1 MYLLLIELGDK
12 GGLFMSGHS
21 EYKAKKISIAKLF
34 IYVTLIIASILSI
47 FPLYWMFVAAT
58 NNNIVI
64 NSVTPAIVP
73 GKELVTKFTNVLN
86 IIDFFGAMW
95 NSLIVSLLTTIGVL
109 FLCSLA
115 GYAFAKLHFKGKN
128 VLFICILVT
137 MMIPPQLGL
146 IPQYIIITKL
156 DWLNQLK
163 AVIVPG
169 LIDAFGIFWMRQYIS
184 SNVPDELVDAA
195 KIDGCSNF
203 RVYWNIAVP
212 VIIPAFATLAI
223 IKFMYVWND
232 FLWPLVVLRE
242 PASHTIQIA
251 LRGLIDNYVRDNGMI
266 LSGTFWAT
274 VPLIIVFL
282 LLNKLFIKSITEGAI
297 KS

>member
-1 MYLLLIELGDK
+1 MSSKSLKKGNMLSKTVIYLLL
-12 GGLFMSGHS
+12 
-21 EYKAKKISIAKLF
+21 A
-34 IYVTLIIASILSI
+34 VASLLSI
-47 FPLYWMFVAAT
+47 FPFYWMFVMAT
-58 NNNIVI
+58 NENSAI
-64 NSVTPAIVP
+64 NSVPPAMIP
-73 GKELVTKFTNVLN
+73 GSQLVTNFQNVLN
-86 IIDFFGAMW
+86 TIDFFGAIG
-95 NSLIVSLLTTIGVL
+95 NSLIVSTITTIGVL

-115 GYAFAKLHFKGKN
+115 GFAFAKFHFKGKN
-128 VLFICILVT
+128 ILFVAILVT

-156 DWLNQLK
+156 DWLNDLK

-223 IKFMYVWND
+223 IKFMYMWND
-232 FLWPLVVLRE
+232 FLWPLVVLRDE
-242 PASHTIQIA
+242 STYTIQIA
-251 LRGLIDNYVRDNGMI
+251 LRGLIDNYVKDNGMI

-274 VPLIIVFL
+274 VPLVIVFL
-282 LLNKLFIKSITEGAI
+282 LLNRLFIQSLTEGAV

>member
-1 MYLLLIELGDK
+1 MSEKVGSKKVSISKMFVYALL
-12 GGLFMSGHS
+12 
-21 EYKAKKISIAKLF
+21 AIATF
-34 IYVTLIIASILSI
+34 LSI
-47 FPLYWMFVAAT
+47 FPLYWMFVMAT
-58 NNNIVI
+58 NHNSAI
-64 NSVTPAIVP
+64 NSVPPAFIP
-73 GKELVTKFTNVLN
+73 GAELVTNFVKVIET
-86 IIDFFGAMW
+86 IDFFGAIW
-95 NSLIVSLLTTIGVL
+95 NSLIVSTVTTIGVL

-115 GYAFAKLHFKGKN
+115 GFAFAKFEFKGKN
-128 VLFICILVT
+128 ILFIFILVT

-146 IPQYIIITKL
+146 IPQYFIITKL
-156 DWLNQLK
+156 DWLNDLK
-163 AVIVPG
+163 AIIVPG

-195 KIDGCSNF
+195 KIDGCTNF

-223 IKFMYVWND
+223 IRFMYIWND

-242 PASHTIQIA
+242 ESSFTIQVA

-282 LLNKLFIKSITEGAI
+282 LLNRLFIQSLTEGAV

>member
-1 MYLLLIELGDK
+1 
-12 GGLFMSGHS
+12 MSEKIGS
-21 EYKAKKISIAKLF
+21 KKFSMSKAF
-34 IYVTLIIASILSI
+34 IYLILAVGSFLSI
-47 FPLYWMFVAAT
+47 FPLYWMFVMAT
-58 NNNIVI
+58 NHNSAINNVP
-64 NSVTPAIVP
+64 PAFIP
-73 GKELVTKFTNVLN
+73 GEALVENFTNVIN
-86 IIDFFGAMW
+86 TIDFFGAIW
-95 NSLIVSLLTTIGVL
+95 NSLIVSTIATIGVL

-115 GYAFAKLHFKGKN
+115 GFAFAIFNFKGKN
-128 VLFICILVT
+128 ILFVFILVT

-156 DWLNQLK
+156 DWLNDLK
-163 AVIVPG
+163 AIIVPG

-184 SNVPDELVDAA
+184 SNVPKELVEAA

-203 RVYWNIAVP
+203 RVYWNIAIP

-223 IKFMYVWND
+223 IRFMYIWND
-232 FLWPLVVLRE
+232 FLWPLVVLRDQ
-242 PASHTIQIA
+242 SSFTIQVA

-274 VPLIIVFL
+274 VPLIIVFI
-282 LLNKLFIKSITEGAI
+282 LLNRLFISSLTEGAV

>member
-1 MYLLLIELGDK
+1 MYLWRIELVNK
-12 GGLFMSGHS
+12 GEDDM
-21 EYKAKKISIAKLF
+21 KRISISKIF
-34 IYVTLIIASILSI
+34 VYIILMIAAFLSI
-47 FPLYWMFVAAT
+47 FPFYWMFVMAT
-58 NNNIVI
+58 NHNSVI
-64 NSVTPAIVP
+64 NKVPPAFIP
-73 GKELVTKFTNVLN
+73 GQELVNNFTNVIN
-86 IIDFFGAMW
+86 TIDFFGAMW
-95 NSLIVSLLTTIGVL
+95 NSLIVSTVTTIGVV

-115 GYAFAKLHFKGKN
+115 GFAFAKLRFKGKN
-128 VLFICILVT
+128 ILFVAILVT

-163 AVIVPG
+163 AIIVPG

-184 SNVPDELVDAA
+184 SNVSDELIDAA

-203 RVYWNIAVP
+203 RIYWNITIP
-212 VIIPAFATLAI
+212 VIVPAFATLAI
-223 IKFMYVWND
+223 IKFMYMWND

-242 PASHTIQIA
+242 QSSHTIQVA

-282 LLNKLFIKSITEGAI
+282 LLNRLFIQSLSEGAI
-297 KS
+297 KG

>member
-1 MYLLLIELGDK
+1 MLTKRFFSKLFLYLVL
-12 GGLFMSGHS
+12 
-21 EYKAKKISIAKLF
+21 SIAAF
-34 IYVTLIIASILSI
+34 LSI
-47 FPLYWMFVAAT
+47 FPFYWMFVMAT
-58 NNNIVI
+58 NHNSVI
-64 NSVTPAIVP
+64 NKVPPAMLP
-73 GKELVTKFTNVLN
+73 GSELVTNFKNVLET
-86 IIDFFGAMW
+86 IDFFGAMG
-95 NSLIVSLLTTIGVL
+95 NSLIVATVTTIGVL
-109 FLCSLA
+109 FLCSIA
-115 GYAFAKLHFKGKN
+115 GFAFAKLDFKGKN
-128 VLFICILVT
+128 ILFVAILVT
-137 MMIPPQLGL
+137 MMVPPQLGL

-163 AVIVPG
+163 AIIVPG

-184 SNVPDELVDAA
+184 SNVSDELVDAA

-203 RVYWNIAVP
+203 RVYWNITVP
-212 VIIPAFATLAI
+212 IIIPAFATLAI

-242 PASHTIQIA
+242 QPSHTIQVA

-282 LLNKLFIKSITEGAI
+282 LLNKLFIQSLSEGAV

>member
-1 MYLLLIELGDK
+1 
-12 GGLFMSGHS
+12 MSTQAS
-21 EYKAKKISIAKLF
+21 MKAKNTTAKGF
-34 IYVTLIIASILSI
+34 IYVILAAAAVLSI
-47 FPLYWMFVAAT
+47 FPFYWMFVMAT
-58 NNNIVI
+58 NHNSVI
-64 NSVTPAIVP
+64 NNVPPAFIP
-73 GKELVTKFTNVLN
+73 GAELVTNFKNVIN
-86 IIDFFGAMW
+86 TIEFFGAMW
-95 NSLIVSLLTTIGVL
+95 NSFLVSTITTIGVL

-115 GYAFAKLHFKGKN
+115 GYAFAKLRFKGRN
-128 VLFICILVT
+128 FLFIAILVT

-146 IPQYIIITKL
+146 IPQYFIITKL
-156 DWLNQLK
+156 DWLNDLK
-163 AVIVPG
+163 AIIFPG

-223 IKFMYVWND
+223 IRFMYIWND

-242 PASHTIQIA
+242 ESSYTIQVA

-266 LSGTFWAT
+266 MSGTFWAT
-274 VPLIIVFL
+274 VPLIIIFL
-282 LLNKLFIKSITEGAI
+282 LLNRLFISSLTEGAV

>member
-1 MYLLLIELGDK
+1 MGEKIQ
-12 GGLFMSGHS
+12 HV
-21 EYKAKKISIAKLF
+21 KKTSISKVFVYIVLA
-34 IYVTLIIASILSI
+34 IASFLSI
-47 FPLYWMFVAAT
+47 FPLYWMFVMAT
-58 NNNIVI
+58 NHNSVI
-64 NSVTPAIVP
+64 NKVPPAFLP
-73 GKELVTKFTNVLN
+73 GKELVTNFTNVIN
-86 IIDFFGAMW
+86 AIDFFGALG
-95 NSLIVSLLTTIGVL
+95 NSLIVATITTIGVL

-115 GYAFAKLHFKGKN
+115 GFAFAKFEFKGKN
-128 VLFICILVT
+128 ILFLLVLMT
-137 MMIPPQLGL
+137 MTVPPQLGL

-156 DWLNQLK
+156 DWLNDLK
-163 AVIVPG
+163 AIIVPG

-203 RVYWNIAVP
+203 RVYWNIAIP

-223 IKFMYVWND
+223 IKFMYIWND
-232 FLWPLVVLRE
+232 FLWPLVVLRDQS
-242 PASHTIQIA
+242 SHTIQIA

-282 LLNKLFIKSITEGAI
+282 LLNKLFIQSLTEGAV

>member
-1 MYLLLIELGDK
+1 MMGDSYTQKQSTILVKDFLYFLL
-12 GGLFMSGHS
+12 
-21 EYKAKKISIAKLF
+21 AISA
-34 IYVTLIIASILSI
+34 ILSI
-47 FPLYWMFVAAT
+47 FPFYWMFVMAT
-58 NNNIVI
+58 NDNSAINNLPPAFIPGGELVANFMNVI
-64 NSVTPAIVP
+64 NT
-73 GKELVTKFTNVLN
+73 
-86 IIDFFGAMW
+86 IDFFGAIW
-95 NSLIVSLLTTIGVL
+95 NSLFVSVVTTIGVL

-115 GYAFAKLHFKGKN
+115 GYAFAKLKFKGRDI
-128 VLFICILVT
+128 LFIAILVT

-146 IPQYIIITKL
+146 IPQYYIITKL
-156 DWLNQLK
+156 DWLSDMK
-163 AVIVPG
+163 AIIFPG

-203 RVYWNIAVP
+203 RVYWNIAIP

-223 IKFMYVWND
+223 IRFMYIWND

-242 PASHTIQIA
+242 ESAYTIQVA

-266 LSGTFWAT
+266 MSGTFWAT
-274 VPLIIVFL
+274 VPLIIIFL
-282 LLNKLFIKSITEGAI
+282 LFNRLFISSLTEGAV

>member
-1 MYLLLIELGDK
+1 M
-12 GGLFMSGHS
+12 
-21 EYKAKKISIAKLF
+21 F
-34 IYVTLIIASILSI
+34 IYLILAAAAILSI
-47 FPLYWMFVAAT
+47 FPFYWMFVMASNHNSA
-58 NNNIVI
+58 I
-64 NSVTPAIVP
+64 NSLPPAFIP
-73 GKELVTKFTNVLN
+73 GAELVTNFKNVIN
-86 IIDFFGAMW
+86 TIEFFGAMW
-95 NSLIVSLLTTIGVL
+95 NSLLVSTITTIGVL

-115 GYAFAKLHFKGKN
+115 GYAFAKLRFKGRN
-128 VLFICILVT
+128 FLFFAILVT

-156 DWLNQLK
+156 DWLNDMK
-163 AVIVPG
+163 AIIFPG

-195 KIDGCSNF
+195 KIDGCSHF

-212 VIIPAFATLAI
+212 VVIPAFATLAI
-223 IKFMYVWND
+223 IRFMYIWND

-242 PASHTIQIA
+242 ESSYTIQVA

-266 LSGTFWAT
+266 MSGTFWAT
-274 VPLIIVFL
+274 VPLIIIFL
-282 LLNKLFIKSITEGAI
+282 LLNKLFISSLTEGAV

>member
-1 MYLLLIELGDK
+1 MGDSYTQKQSTILVKGFLYFLL
-12 GGLFMSGHS
+12 
-21 EYKAKKISIAKLF
+21 AISA
-34 IYVTLIIASILSI
+34 ILSI
-47 FPLYWMFVAAT
+47 FPFYWMFVMAT
-58 NNNIVI
+58 NDNSAINNLPPAFIPGGELVANFMNVI
-64 NSVTPAIVP
+64 NT
-73 GKELVTKFTNVLN
+73 
-86 IIDFFGAMW
+86 IDFFGAIW
-95 NSLIVSLLTTIGVL
+95 NSLFVSVVTTIGVL

-115 GYAFAKLHFKGKN
+115 GYAFAKLKFKGRDI
-128 VLFICILVT
+128 LFIAILVT

-146 IPQYIIITKL
+146 IPQYYIITKL
-156 DWLNQLK
+156 DWLSDMK
-163 AVIVPG
+163 AIIFPG

-203 RVYWNIAVP
+203 RVYWNIAIP

-223 IKFMYVWND
+223 IRFMYIWND

-242 PASHTIQIA
+242 ESAYTIQVA

-266 LSGTFWAT
+266 MSGTFWAT
-274 VPLIIVFL
+274 VPLIIIFL
-282 LLNKLFIKSITEGAI
+282 LFNRLFISSLTEGAV